1 MQVVKKEVKETN
13 SNNSINLIKFI
24 INVNVFFVILSSN
37 NILQWK
43 VILLNFVIISLEI
56 ISRMIS
62 IGLKAEKSY
71 NVSKLIY
78 SSIMPAMNFMF
89 LSHLKH
95 HEFGS

>member
-43 VILLNFVIISLEI
+43 VILLNFVIITLEI